1 MTAQVPNTHF
11 AFGEHPRNAGNDARL
26 VYAHGPQSQLGFV
39 AGGRIAGGFVQR
51 SQVDGQVAFPLEAPD
66 RGREGFPGRIRCA
79 ADEHQRG
86 ELLTEGCHGSVLE
99 VATAIVNALRE
110 VGYDPGTISSDRD
123 YSEPLFFCH
132 VGMLAVPL
140 QASKHPGATT
150 R

>member
-1 MTAQVPNTHF
+1 MTAQVSNTHF

-51 SQVDGQVAFPLEAPD
+51 SQVDGKVAFPLEAPD
-66 RGREGFPGRIRCA
+66 RSREGFPSRIGCA

-86 ELLTEGCHGSVLE
+86 ELLTEGCHGCVLE
-99 VATAIVNALRE
+99 VAAAIVNALRE
-110 VGYDPGTISSDRD
+110 VSHDPRTISSDRD

-132 VGMLAVPL
+132 AGMLAVPL
-140 QASKHPGATT
+140 QASKHMGATT
-150 R
+150 P